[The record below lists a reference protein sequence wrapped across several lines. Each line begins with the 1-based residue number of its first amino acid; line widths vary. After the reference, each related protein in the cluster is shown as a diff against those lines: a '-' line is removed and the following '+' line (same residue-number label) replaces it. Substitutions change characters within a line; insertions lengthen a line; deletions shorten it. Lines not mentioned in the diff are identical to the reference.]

1 MNPYDWQHHQPSPM
15 GTVSRQE
22 VSPLLERLS
31 RGGSAVILGGR
42 GMGKSV
48 LLRQIRDAA
57 SGLADTQI
65 GLFPGPAAEL
75 TTEACLQTLARSLGV
90 VVEKV
95 LSSREIFEAHRA
107 RHGQGLRIILLF
119 DELDHYAQGPSNP
132 PSQSAG
138 RQFFNDLESA
148 RRELPGIG
156 IAAAGSIG
164 VFVFRNVL
172 GSSFL
177 DRAEQFRL
185 APFDR
190 GELAELARPFA
201 EAGKALDADALDA
214 LLLASGGNPALATF
228 GLEKL
233 WDDRSGRHAAEVIPE
248 IFTSFQERNREFL
261 RSFLPARQ
269 FRLTEAVEL

>member
-1 MNPYDWQHHQPSPM
+1 MNPYDWQHHQPSPLA
-15 GTVSRQE
+15 TVPRRE
-22 VSPLLERLS
+22 VPYLLERLS

-48 LLRQIRDAA
+48 LLRQIREAA
-57 SGLADTQI
+57 SQLADTQVV
-65 GLFPGPAAEL
+65 LFPGPPAEL
-75 TTEACLQTLARSLGV
+75 TTDACLQMLARSLGV
-90 VVEKV
+90 VVSKA
-95 LSSREIFEAHRA
+95 LSSREIFEEHSV
-107 RHGQGLRIILLF
+107 RHGRGSRLILLF
-119 DELDHYAQGPSNP
+119 DELDHYAQSPGIPA
-132 PSQSAG
+132 SQSAG
-138 RQFFNDLESA
+138 RLFFNDLESA

-177 DRAEQFRL
+177 DRAEQIRL

-190 GELAELARPFA
+190 SELAELARPFS
-201 EAGKALDADALDA
+201 EAGRVLDADALDA
-214 LLLASGGNPALATF
+214 LFLASGGNPALATF

-233 WDDRSGRHAAEVIPE
+233 WDDRSGFHPAEVIPE

-261 RSFLPARQ
+261 RTAL
-269 FRLTEAVEL
+269 FRSI